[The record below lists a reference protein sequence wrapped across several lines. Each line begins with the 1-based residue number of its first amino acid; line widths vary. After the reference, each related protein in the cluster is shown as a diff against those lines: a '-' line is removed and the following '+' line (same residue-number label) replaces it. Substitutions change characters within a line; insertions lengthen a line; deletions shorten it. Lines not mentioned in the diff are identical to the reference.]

1 MNPLEKEVWY
11 AMYVSY
17 RREMKVKEILDGN
30 GIVNFIPMRYT
41 IKVKNRRKVKEL
53 TPVIHNLI
61 FICTTATIIRQ
72 LKEEIPYLQ
81 YMTNQRL
88 GEKIIVPDN
97 QMRMFIAVTG
107 TYDEQLIYL
116 KQEEINLKKGCRV
129 RIKGGD
135 LEGYEG
141 IFMKVKGS
149 RNRRVVVVVEGV
161 IAVAMATLPMEI
173 IEVLPDKDAPAAS
186 SGDISDYPP
195 PETIIQ

>member
-17 RREMKVKEILDGN
+17 RREMKVKEILDGK

-88 GEKIIVPDN
+88 GEKIIVPDE

-116 KQEEINLKKGCRV
+116 KQEDINLKKGCRV

-161 IAVAMATLPMEI
+161 IAVAMATLPMEL
-173 IEVLPDKDAPAAS
+173 IEVLPDKEVPAS
-186 SGDISDYPP
+186 SDGRDISDYPP
-195 PETIIQ
+195 QRQ